1 MWCCSEIV
9 ILCPEIADLD
19 QVELVVESKWF
30 TRFSGNSIAQA
41 TECETHTC
49 QAQNMVYDKKND
61 GIWVMVIHPTG
72 NPSIGITT
80 YKKNTTL

>member
-1 MWCCSEIV
+1 MMVKSPFKKLTDRAV
-9 ILCPEIADLD
+9 QHGFAA
-19 QVELVVESKWF
+19 S
-30 TRFSGNSIAQA
+30 
-41 TECETHTC
+41 THMC

-80 YKKNTTL
+80 YKKNTAL